1 VPSNPRLVIVPLPE
15 TAMKPSALSPT
26 PRVGKGGAEI
36 QLGRVEEAAVEGGG
50 PALQYTEEDIFVVV
64 VLAGHTDAGILQAGR
79 FVETHRAV
87 DGDRCHVVVL
97 ALLLLLVIPSLFE
110 AFGAALSSPGTNRDR
125 PHANRLSVR
134 AGCPNAAGAKQPVSV
149 HYFARGRLI
158 DEPPRT
164 GGAQTIAIKN

>member
-1 VPSNPRLVIVPLPE
+1 MPLPE
-15 TAMKPSALSPT
+15 TVMKPSALSPT

-36 QLGRVEEAAVEGGG
+36 QFGRVEEAAVEGGG

-79 FVETHRAV
+79 FVESHRA
-87 DGDRCHVVVL
+87 DGDRCHVAVL

-134 AGCPNAAGAKQPVSV
+134 AGCQNAAGAKQPVSV

-164 GGAQTIAIKN
+164 GVHKTAIKN